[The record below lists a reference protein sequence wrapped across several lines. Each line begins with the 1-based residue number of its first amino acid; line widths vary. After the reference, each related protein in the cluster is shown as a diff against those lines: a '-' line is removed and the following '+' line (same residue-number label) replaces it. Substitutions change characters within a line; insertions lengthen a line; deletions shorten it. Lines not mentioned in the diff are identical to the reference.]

1 MSPKLN
7 IVLCTITI
15 SASKIYLDLVSIIVN
30 LSQVLETQV
39 SNQKNNYY
47 ESLLIFLIILGLTKQ
62 LRNISVIMVKGKQYF
77 MFDAK

>member
-30 LSQVLETQV
+30 LSQALETQV

-47 ESLLIFLIILGLTKQ
+47 ESLLNFIIVLGLTKQ
-62 LRNISVIMVKGKQYF
+62 VRNVSVMMVKGKTIFYV
-77 MFDAK
+77 